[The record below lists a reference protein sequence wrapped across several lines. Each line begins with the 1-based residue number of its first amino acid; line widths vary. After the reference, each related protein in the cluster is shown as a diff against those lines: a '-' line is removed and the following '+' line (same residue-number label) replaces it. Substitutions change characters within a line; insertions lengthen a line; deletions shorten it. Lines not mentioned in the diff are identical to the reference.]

1 MKSGFVSIVGRPNV
15 GKSTLL
21 NKLLNQKIAITSDK
35 VGTTRNTIYGIYN
48 DEDSQIVFVD
58 TPGINKATSKLGE
71 VLNNKAYSSFDNDL
85 VLFLVDIASG
95 FGPNDNRILN
105 RLKEDNKDVILVL
118 TKVDK
123 IKKDKLYD
131 EIIKLK
137 DLYNFL
143 DIVPISSIKGINTTE
158 LIEVIKKYL
167 KDDVK
172 YFDDDVITNVSE
184 KFLVGEIIREKI
196 LILTKEEVPHA
207 VTCIVEN
214 MEFKKDKCYINA
226 CIVVDRDNLKG
237 IIIGKNGQMLKKVG
251 LALALP
257 ILSVL
262 MVSRQASSD
271 IWLSFSAFI
280 WLESWDCTCVAISSR
295 NCRASC
301 TWSAESW
308 LPAMMAFCWPSGV
321 ESSSSM

>member
-21 NKLLNQKIAITSDK
+21 NKLLNQKITITSDK

-131 EIIKLK
+131 EITKLK

-251 LALALP
+251 TMAREE
-257 ILSVL
+257 IEVL
-262 MVSRQASSD
+262 LGKKVYLELFVKVIENWRQKPN
-271 IWLSFSAFI
+271 LFEE
-280 WLESWDCTCVAISSR
+280 LGIS
-295 NCRASC
+295 
-301 TWSAESW
+301 E
-308 LPAMMAFCWPSGV
+308 
-321 ESSSSM
+321 EDD

>member
-226 CIVVDRDNLKG
+226 CIVVYRDNLKG

-251 LALALP
+251 TMAREE
-257 ILSVL
+257 IEVL
-262 MVSRQASSD
+262 LGKKVYLELFVKVIENWRQKPN
-271 IWLSFSAFI
+271 LFEE
-280 WLESWDCTCVAISSR
+280 LGIS
-295 NCRASC
+295 
-301 TWSAESW
+301 E
-308 LPAMMAFCWPSGV
+308 
-321 ESSSSM
+321 EDD

>member
-131 EIIKLK
+131 EITKLK

-184 KFLVGEIIREKI
+184 RFLVGEIIREKI
-196 LILTKEEVPHA
+196 LNLTKEEVPHA

-251 LALALP
+251 TMAREE
-257 ILSVL
+257 IEVL
-262 MVSRQASSD
+262 LGKKVYLELFVKVIENWRQKPN
-271 IWLSFSAFI
+271 LFEE
-280 WLESWDCTCVAISSR
+280 LGIS
-295 NCRASC
+295 
-301 TWSAESW
+301 E
-308 LPAMMAFCWPSGV
+308 
-321 ESSSSM
+321 EDD

>member
-251 LALALP
+251 TMAREEIELLLGKKVYLELFVKV
-257 ILSVL
+257 IENW
-262 MVSRQASSD
+262 RQKPN
-271 IWLSFSAFI
+271 LFEE
-280 WLESWDCTCVAISSR
+280 LGIS
-295 NCRASC
+295 
-301 TWSAESW
+301 E
-308 LPAMMAFCWPSGV
+308 
-321 ESSSSM
+321 EDD

>member
-131 EIIKLK
+131 EIAKLK

-143 DIVPISSIKGINTTE
+143 DIVPISSVKGINTTE

-207 VTCIVEN
+207 VTCVVEN

-251 LALALP
+251 TMAREE
-257 ILSVL
+257 IEVL
-262 MVSRQASSD
+262 LGKKVYLELFVKVIENWRQKPN
-271 IWLSFSAFI
+271 LFEE
-280 WLESWDCTCVAISSR
+280 LGIS
-295 NCRASC
+295 
-301 TWSAESW
+301 E
-308 LPAMMAFCWPSGV
+308 
-321 ESSSSM
+321 EDD

>member
-21 NKLLNQKIAITSDK
+21 NKLLNKKIAITSDK
-35 VGTTRNTIYGIYN
+35 VGTTRNMIYGVYN
-48 DEDSQIVFVD
+48 EDDTQIVFVD

-71 VLNNKAYSSFDNDL
+71 VLNKTAYSSFDNDL

-95 FGPNDNRILN
+95 FGPNDNKILN

-131 EIIKLK
+131 EIAKLK

-143 DIVPISSIKGINTTE
+143 DIVPISSVKGINTTE

-184 KFLVGEIIREKI
+184 RFLVGEIIREKI

-237 IIIGKNGQMLKKVG
+237 IIIGKNGQMLKKIG
-251 LALALP
+251 SMAREE
-257 ILSVL
+257 IEVL
-262 MVSRQASSD
+262 LGKKVYLELFVKVIENWRQKPN
-271 IWLSFSAFI
+271 LFEE
-280 WLESWDCTCVAISSR
+280 LGIS
-295 NCRASC
+295 
-301 TWSAESW
+301 E
-308 LPAMMAFCWPSGV
+308 
-321 ESSSSM
+321 EDD

>member
-184 KFLVGEIIREKI
+184 RFLVGEIIREKI
-196 LILTKEEVPHA
+196 LNLTKEEVPHA

-251 LALALP
+251 TMAREE
-257 ILSVL
+257 IEVL
-262 MVSRQASSD
+262 LGKKVYLELFVKVIENWRQKPN
-271 IWLSFSAFI
+271 LFEE
-280 WLESWDCTCVAISSR
+280 LGIS
-295 NCRASC
+295 
-301 TWSAESW
+301 E
-308 LPAMMAFCWPSGV
+308 
-321 ESSSSM
+321 EDD

>member
-251 LALALP
+251 TLAREE
-257 ILSVL
+257 IEVL
-262 MVSRQASSD
+262 LGKKVYLELFVKVIDNWRQKPN
-271 IWLSFSAFI
+271 LFEE
-280 WLESWDCTCVAISSR
+280 LGIS
-295 NCRASC
+295 
-301 TWSAESW
+301 E
-308 LPAMMAFCWPSGV
+308 
-321 ESSSSM
+321 EDD

>member
-58 TPGINKATSKLGE
+58 

-143 DIVPISSIKGINTTE
+143 DIVPISSVKGINTTE

-251 LALALP
+251 TMAREE
-257 ILSVL
+257 IEVL
-262 MVSRQASSD
+262 LGKKVYLELFVKVIENWRQKPN
-271 IWLSFSAFI
+271 LFEE
-280 WLESWDCTCVAISSR
+280 LGIS
-295 NCRASC
+295 
-301 TWSAESW
+301 E
-308 LPAMMAFCWPSGV
+308 
-321 ESSSSM
+321 EDD

>member
-58 TPGINKATSKLGE
+58 TPGINKVTSKLGE

-184 KFLVGEIIREKI
+184 KFLVGEIIREKV
-196 LILTKEEVPHA
+196 LNLTREEVPHA
-207 VTCIVEN
+207 VTCVVEN

-251 LALALP
+251 TMAREE
-257 ILSVL
+257 IEVL
-262 MVSRQASSD
+262 LGKKVYLELFVKVIENWRQKPN
-271 IWLSFSAFI
+271 LFEE
-280 WLESWDCTCVAISSR
+280 LGIS
-295 NCRASC
+295 
-301 TWSAESW
+301 E
-308 LPAMMAFCWPSGV
+308 
-321 ESSSSM
+321 EDD

>member
-95 FGPNDNRILN
+95 YGPNDNKILN

-184 KFLVGEIIREKI
+184 KFLVGEIIREKV
-196 LILTKEEVPHA
+196 LNLTREEVPHA
-207 VTCIVEN
+207 VTCVIEN

-237 IIIGKNGQMLKKVG
+237 IIIGKNGQMLKKIG
-251 LALALP
+251 SMAREE
-257 ILSVL
+257 IEVL
-262 MVSRQASSD
+262 LGKKVYLELFVKVIDNWRQKPN
-271 IWLSFSAFI
+271 LFQE
-280 WLESWDCTCVAISSR
+280 LGIS
-295 NCRASC
+295 
-301 TWSAESW
+301 E
-308 LPAMMAFCWPSGV
+308 
-321 ESSSSM
+321 EDD

>member
-71 VLNNKAYSSFDNDL
+71 VLNKTAYSSFDNDL

-184 KFLVGEIIREKI
+184 KFLVGEIIREKV
-196 LILTKEEVPHA
+196 LNLTREEVPHA
-207 VTCIVEN
+207 VTCVVEN

-251 LALALP
+251 TMAREE
-257 ILSVL
+257 IEVL
-262 MVSRQASSD
+262 LGKKVYLELFVKVIENWRQKPN
-271 IWLSFSAFI
+271 LFEE
-280 WLESWDCTCVAISSR
+280 LGIS
-295 NCRASC
+295 
-301 TWSAESW
+301 E
-308 LPAMMAFCWPSGV
+308 
-321 ESSSSM
+321 EDD

>member
-131 EIIKLK
+131 EITKLK

-184 KFLVGEIIREKI
+184 KFLVGEIIREKV
-196 LILTKEEVPHA
+196 LNLTREEVPHA
-207 VTCIVEN
+207 VTCVVEN

-251 LALALP
+251 TMAREE
-257 ILSVL
+257 IEVL
-262 MVSRQASSD
+262 LGKKVYLELFVKVIENWRQKPN
-271 IWLSFSAFI
+271 LFEE
-280 WLESWDCTCVAISSR
+280 LGIS
-295 NCRASC
+295 
-301 TWSAESW
+301 E
-308 LPAMMAFCWPSGV
+308 
-321 ESSSSM
+321 EDD

>member
-58 TPGINKATSKLGE
+58 TPGINKAKSKLGE

-184 KFLVGEIIREKI
+184 KFLVGEIIREKV
-196 LILTKEEVPHA
+196 LNLTREEVPHA

-251 LALALP
+251 TMAREE
-257 ILSVL
+257 IEVL
-262 MVSRQASSD
+262 LGKKVYLELFVKVIDNWRQKPN
-271 IWLSFSAFI
+271 LFEE
-280 WLESWDCTCVAISSR
+280 LGIS
-295 NCRASC
+295 
-301 TWSAESW
+301 E
-308 LPAMMAFCWPSGV
+308 
-321 ESSSSM
+321 EDD

>member
-123 IKKDKLYD
+123 IKKEKLYD

-172 YFDDDVITNVSE
+172 YFDNDVITNVSE

-251 LALALP
+251 TMAREE
-257 ILSVL
+257 IEVL
-262 MVSRQASSD
+262 LGKKVYLELFVKVIENWRQKPN
-271 IWLSFSAFI
+271 LFEE
-280 WLESWDCTCVAISSR
+280 LGIS
-295 NCRASC
+295 
-301 TWSAESW
+301 E
-308 LPAMMAFCWPSGV
+308 
-321 ESSSSM
+321 EDD

>member
-21 NKLLNQKIAITSDK
+21 NKLLNKKIAITSDK
-35 VGTTRNTIYGIYN
+35 VGTTRNMIYGVYN
-48 DEDSQIVFVD
+48 EDDTQIVFVD

-71 VLNNKAYSSFDNDL
+71 VLNKTAYSSFDNDL

-95 FGPNDNRILN
+95 YGPNDNKILN

-131 EIIKLK
+131 EITKLK

-143 DIVPISSIKGINTTE
+143 DIVPISSVKGINTTE
-158 LIEVIKKYL
+158 LIEVIKKHL

-184 KFLVGEIIREKI
+184 RFLVGEIIREKV
-196 LILTKEEVPHA
+196 LNLTREEVPHA
-207 VTCIVEN
+207 VTCVVEN

-237 IIIGKNGQMLKKVG
+237 IIIGKNGQMLKKIG
-251 LALALP
+251 SMAREE
-257 ILSVL
+257 IEVL
-262 MVSRQASSD
+262 LGKKVYLELFVKVIDNWRQKPN
-271 IWLSFSAFI
+271 LFQE
-280 WLESWDCTCVAISSR
+280 LGIS
-295 NCRASC
+295 
-301 TWSAESW
+301 E
-308 LPAMMAFCWPSGV
+308 
-321 ESSSSM
+321 EDD

>member
-214 MEFKKDKCYINA
+214 MKFKKDKCYINA

-251 LALALP
+251 TMAREE
-257 ILSVL
+257 IEVL
-262 MVSRQASSD
+262 LGKKVYLELFVKVIENWRQKPN
-271 IWLSFSAFI
+271 LFQE
-280 WLESWDCTCVAISSR
+280 LGIS
-295 NCRASC
+295 
-301 TWSAESW
+301 E
-308 LPAMMAFCWPSGV
+308 
-321 ESSSSM
+321 EDD

>member
-131 EIIKLK
+131 EIAKLK

-143 DIVPISSIKGINTTE
+143 DIVPISSVKGINTTE

-184 KFLVGEIIREKI
+184 RFLVGEIIREKI

-207 VTCIVEN
+207 VTCVVEN

-251 LALALP
+251 TMAREE
-257 ILSVL
+257 IEVL
-262 MVSRQASSD
+262 LGKKVYLELFVKVIENWRQKPN
-271 IWLSFSAFI
+271 LFEE
-280 WLESWDCTCVAISSR
+280 LGIS
-295 NCRASC
+295 
-301 TWSAESW
+301 E
-308 LPAMMAFCWPSGV
+308 
-321 ESSSSM
+321 EDD

>member
-251 LALALP
+251 TMARKE
-257 ILSVL
+257 IEVL
-262 MVSRQASSD
+262 LGKKVYLELFVKVIENWRQKPN
-271 IWLSFSAFI
+271 LFEE
-280 WLESWDCTCVAISSR
+280 LGIS
-295 NCRASC
+295 
-301 TWSAESW
+301 E
-308 LPAMMAFCWPSGV
+308 
-321 ESSSSM
+321 EDD

>member
-35 VGTTRNTIYGIYN
+35 VGTTRNTIYAIYN

-251 LALALP
+251 TMAREE
-257 ILSVL
+257 IEVL
-262 MVSRQASSD
+262 LGKKVYLELFVKVIENWRQKPN
-271 IWLSFSAFI
+271 LFEE
-280 WLESWDCTCVAISSR
+280 LGIS
-295 NCRASC
+295 
-301 TWSAESW
+301 E
-308 LPAMMAFCWPSGV
+308 
-321 ESSSSM
+321 EDD

>member
-48 DEDSQIVFVD
+48 DEDSHIVFVD

-251 LALALP
+251 TMAREE
-257 ILSVL
+257 IEVL
-262 MVSRQASSD
+262 LGKKVYLELFVKVIENWRQKPN
-271 IWLSFSAFI
+271 LFEE
-280 WLESWDCTCVAISSR
+280 LGIS
-295 NCRASC
+295 
-301 TWSAESW
+301 E
-308 LPAMMAFCWPSGV
+308 
-321 ESSSSM
+321 EDD

>member
-85 VLFLVDIASG
+85 VLFFVDIASG

-251 LALALP
+251 TMAREE
-257 ILSVL
+257 IEVL
-262 MVSRQASSD
+262 LGKKVYLELFVKVIENWRQKPN
-271 IWLSFSAFI
+271 LFEE
-280 WLESWDCTCVAISSR
+280 LGIS
-295 NCRASC
+295 
-301 TWSAESW
+301 E
-308 LPAMMAFCWPSGV
+308 
-321 ESSSSM
+321 EDD

>member
-131 EIIKLK
+131 EITKLK

-184 KFLVGEIIREKI
+184 RFLVGEIIREKI
-196 LILTKEEVPHA
+196 LNLTKEEVPHA

-237 IIIGKNGQMLKKVG
+237 IIIGKNGQMLKKIG
-251 LALALP
+251 SMAREE
-257 ILSVL
+257 IEVL
-262 MVSRQASSD
+262 LGKKVYLELFVKVIENWRQKPN
-271 IWLSFSAFI
+271 LFEE
-280 WLESWDCTCVAISSR
+280 LGIS
-295 NCRASC
+295 
-301 TWSAESW
+301 E
-308 LPAMMAFCWPSGV
+308 
-321 ESSSSM
+321 EDD

>member
-237 IIIGKNGQMLKKVG
+237 IIIGKNGQMLKKIG
-251 LALALP
+251 SMAREE
-257 ILSVL
+257 IEVL
-262 MVSRQASSD
+262 LGKKVYLELFVKVIENWRQKPN
-271 IWLSFSAFI
+271 LFQE
-280 WLESWDCTCVAISSR
+280 LGIS
-295 NCRASC
+295 
-301 TWSAESW
+301 E
-308 LPAMMAFCWPSGV
+308 
-321 ESSSSM
+321 EDD

>member
-21 NKLLNQKIAITSDK
+21 NKLLNKKIAITSDK
-35 VGTTRNTIYGIYN
+35 VGTTRNMIYGVYN
-48 DEDSQIVFVD
+48 EDDTQIVFVD

-71 VLNNKAYSSFDNDL
+71 VLNKTAYSSFDNDL

-95 FGPNDNRILN
+95 FGPNDNKILN

-131 EIIKLK
+131 EITKLK

-184 KFLVGEIIREKI
+184 KFLVGEIIREKV
-196 LILTKEEVPHA
+196 LNLTREEVPHA
-207 VTCIVEN
+207 VTCVVEN

-251 LALALP
+251 TMAREE
-257 ILSVL
+257 IEVL
-262 MVSRQASSD
+262 LGKKVYLELFVKVIDNWRQKPN
-271 IWLSFSAFI
+271 LFQE
-280 WLESWDCTCVAISSR
+280 LGIS
-295 NCRASC
+295 
-301 TWSAESW
+301 E
-308 LPAMMAFCWPSGV
+308 
-321 ESSSSM
+321 EDD

>member
-137 DLYNFL
+137 DLYNFS

-251 LALALP
+251 TMAREE
-257 ILSVL
+257 IEVL
-262 MVSRQASSD
+262 LGKKVYLELFVKVIENWRQKPN
-271 IWLSFSAFI
+271 LFEE
-280 WLESWDCTCVAISSR
+280 LGIS
-295 NCRASC
+295 
-301 TWSAESW
+301 E
-308 LPAMMAFCWPSGV
+308 
-321 ESSSSM
+321 EDD

>member
-21 NKLLNQKIAITSDK
+21 NKLLNKKIAITSDK
-35 VGTTRNTIYGIYN
+35 VGTTRNMIYGVYN
-48 DEDSQIVFVD
+48 EDDTQIVFVD

-71 VLNNKAYSSFDNDL
+71 VLNKTAYSSFDNDL

-95 FGPNDNRILN
+95 FGPNDNKILN

-131 EIIKLK
+131 EITKLK

-143 DIVPISSIKGINTTE
+143 DIVPISSVKGINTTE

-184 KFLVGEIIREKI
+184 RFLVGEIIREKV
-196 LILTKEEVPHA
+196 LILTREEVPHA

-237 IIIGKNGQMLKKVG
+237 IIIGKNGQMLKKIG
-251 LALALP
+251 SMAREE
-257 ILSVL
+257 IEVL
-262 MVSRQASSD
+262 LGKKVYLELFVKVIDNWRQKPN
-271 IWLSFSAFI
+271 LFQE
-280 WLESWDCTCVAISSR
+280 LGIS
-295 NCRASC
+295 
-301 TWSAESW
+301 E
-308 LPAMMAFCWPSGV
+308 
-321 ESSSSM
+321 EDD

>member
-21 NKLLNQKIAITSDK
+21 NKLLNKKIAITSDK
-35 VGTTRNTIYGIYN
+35 VGTTRNMIYGVYN
-48 DEDSQIVFVD
+48 EDDTQIVFVD

-95 FGPNDNRILN
+95 YGPNDNKILN

-131 EIIKLK
+131 EITKLK

-143 DIVPISSIKGINTTE
+143 DIVPISSVKGINTTE

-184 KFLVGEIIREKI
+184 RFLVGEIIREKI

-207 VTCIVEN
+207 VTCVVEN

-251 LALALP
+251 TMAREE
-257 ILSVL
+257 IEVL
-262 MVSRQASSD
+262 LGKKVYLELFVKVIENWRQKPN
-271 IWLSFSAFI
+271 LFEE
-280 WLESWDCTCVAISSR
+280 LGIS
-295 NCRASC
+295 
-301 TWSAESW
+301 E
-308 LPAMMAFCWPSGV
+308 
-321 ESSSSM
+321 EDD

>member
-123 IKKDKLYD
+123 IKKEKLYD

-207 VTCIVEN
+207 VTCVVEN

-251 LALALP
+251 TMAREE
-257 ILSVL
+257 IEVL
-262 MVSRQASSD
+262 LGKKVYLELFVKVIENWRQKPN
-271 IWLSFSAFI
+271 LFEE
-280 WLESWDCTCVAISSR
+280 LGIS
-295 NCRASC
+295 
-301 TWSAESW
+301 E
-308 LPAMMAFCWPSGV
+308 
-321 ESSSSM
+321 EDD

>member
-143 DIVPISSIKGINTTE
+143 DIVPISSIKSINTTE

-226 CIVVDRDNLKG
+226 CIVVGRDNLKG

-251 LALALP
+251 TMAREE
-257 ILSVL
+257 IEVL
-262 MVSRQASSD
+262 LGKKVYLELFVKVIENWRQKPN
-271 IWLSFSAFI
+271 LFEE
-280 WLESWDCTCVAISSR
+280 LGIS
-295 NCRASC
+295 
-301 TWSAESW
+301 E
-308 LPAMMAFCWPSGV
+308 
-321 ESSSSM
+321 EDD

>member
-35 VGTTRNTIYGIYN
+35 VGTTRNMIYGIYN

-184 KFLVGEIIREKI
+184 KFLVGEIIREKV

-207 VTCIVEN
+207 VTCVVEN

-251 LALALP
+251 TMAREE
-257 ILSVL
+257 IEVL
-262 MVSRQASSD
+262 LGKKVYLELFVKVIENWRQKPN
-271 IWLSFSAFI
+271 LFEE
-280 WLESWDCTCVAISSR
+280 LGIS
-295 NCRASC
+295 
-301 TWSAESW
+301 E
-308 LPAMMAFCWPSGV
+308 
-321 ESSSSM
+321 EDD